1 MNISQ
6 WLIAKNLL
14 KQAYEAKIT
23 TGLPGSILAA
33 QCILETGWLKYIPKD
48 YKTGETS
55 NNLFGIKS
63 FNDIIPYVECCTHEY
78 LDGKYILVIA
88 KFRKYKSYKDSFIDY
103 GNLILRTDRYK
114 KAVANKNN
122 ARAYILELWKAG
134 YATDPNYPYKVLAI
148 AEQCGYIPKEKKC

>member
-1 MNISQ
+1 MNIQQ

-14 KQAYEAKIT
+14 NQAYEAKVT

-63 FNDIIPYVECCTHEY
+63 FNDIIPYVECVTHEY

-103 GNLILRTDRYK
+103 GNLILKADRYK

-134 YATDPNYPYKVLAI
+134 YATDPNYPKKVLQI
-148 AEQCGYIPKEKKC
+148 AEQCGFLPEEKV

>member
-14 KQAYEAKIT
+14 SQAYKAKAT

-33 QCILETGWLKYIPKD
+33 QCILETGWLKSIPKD

-63 FNDIIPYVECCTHEY
+63 FNDIIPYVECVTHEY
-78 LDGKYILVIA
+78 YKGEYISIIA
-88 KFRKYKSYKDSFIDY
+88 KFRKYRTYKDSFIDY
-103 GNLILRTDRYK
+103 GNLILKADRYK

-134 YATDPNYPYKVLAI
+134 YATDPAYPKKVLQI
-148 AEQCGYIPKEKKC
+148 AEQCGFLPKEEV